1 MLAPGWL
8 IVVVAKPAAVEASFS
23 ELREEWL
30 ILARRLPILSGS

>member
-8 IVVVAKPAAVEASFS
+8 IVVVAKSAAGKASFS
-23 ELREEWL
+23 ELRDEWL

>member
-8 IVVVAKPAAVEASFS
+8 VVVVAKPAAAKASFS